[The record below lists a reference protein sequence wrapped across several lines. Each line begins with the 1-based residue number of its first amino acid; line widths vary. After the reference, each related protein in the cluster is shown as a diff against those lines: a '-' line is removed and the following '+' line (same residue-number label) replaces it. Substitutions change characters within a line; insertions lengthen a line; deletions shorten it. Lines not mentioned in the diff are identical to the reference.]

1 MEKKIIK
8 KSPIWPLRHQ
18 EDVVAIYIGQGK
30 SLSQPYHSIL
40 MSEMNCINGE
50 DVGTLLG
57 LGCH

>member
-1 MEKKIIK
+1 MEKKIKINHRFG
-8 KSPIWPLRHQ
+8 PY
-18 EDVVAIYIGQGK
+18 AIRKMLLQFVGQGK